1 VNGEI
6 KTLVEIVGEEIKE
19 FQEFLGFL
27 THQAEVLT
35 AGDLGCFES
44 SVALQGEVSLRLGL
58 LEKRRQQVTSSLAE
72 NLNLDHQDRDLASIS
87 QLVEVSQS
95 AKLRELYE
103 TLLGLCSKIEQ
114 ARLTNELLIQ
124 ESVGL
129 LQSSSP
135 SSRYDSSAD
144 PERFE
149 QSKPMYEVAGM
160 MN

>member
-1 VNGEI
+1 VKEKI
-6 KTLVEIVGEEIKE
+6 KTLIEIVSEEVKE
-19 FQEFLGFL
+19 FHQFLGFL

-35 AGDLGCFES
+35 AGDVDSFER
-44 SVALQGEVSLRLGL
+44 SVALQEEVSLRLDL

-72 NLNLDHQDRDLASIS
+72 KLKLDHPEGGPAKVA

-95 AKLRELYE
+95 TKLRELYE

-114 ARLTNELLIQ
+114 ARAANELLIQ

-129 LQSSSP
+129 LQSSSS
-135 SSRYDSSAD
+135 SSRYASSAD

-149 QSKPMYEVAGM
+149 QPKPVYEVAGM
-160 MN
+160 MD